1 MAREQ
6 AARLEERAAGE
17 VLASA
22 DVVAATCVGAGDAR
36 LAGRA
41 FRLAVLDEACQ
52 ATEPAALIALL
63 QARAHTLGA
72 SALLAPETFLSGE
85 AFQPAAVIALHMRLP
100 FASAYVIVQSCRAAG
115 GGTVSA
121 YARRICKTKCS
132 NNKCRALIVTSS
144 GVQRLSADQAAG
156 C

>member
-1 MAREQ
+1 MAREQAACILFTCPVKSSVTIYDPGQAAKTGGASGRMAREQ

-17 VLASA
+17 VLAGA

-63 QARAHTLGA
+63 QARAHALRA
-72 SALLAPETFLSGE
+72 SASLAPE
-85 AFQPAAVIALHMRLP
+85 
-100 FASAYVIVQSCRAAG
+100 
-115 GGTVSA
+115 
-121 YARRICKTKCS
+121 YA
-132 NNKCRALIVTSS
+132 
-144 GVQRLSADQAAG
+144 
-156 C
+156 